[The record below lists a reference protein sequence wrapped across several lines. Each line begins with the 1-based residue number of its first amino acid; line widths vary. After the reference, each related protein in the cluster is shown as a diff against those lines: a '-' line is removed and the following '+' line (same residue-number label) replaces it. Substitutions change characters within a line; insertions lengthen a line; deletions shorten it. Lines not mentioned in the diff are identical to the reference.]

1 MLSTA
6 VKDSPVDVTLY
17 RGTGGSL
24 PNGWPGDQ
32 GCADP
37 KTCVLLSTSRDS
49 SEPANRWTPTVPTKI
64 PDLGSNLNAGT
75 LSDGRIFLV
84 WNGVPH
90 PHVNDSAACGSR
102 LTAMRNPLTLAISSD
117 GGRAFDK
124 AFALLN
130 STRPKRFCGSA
141 KPFGP
146 SYPQAREVVG
156 EGPEL
161 DGLWTVY
168 SINKEDIGV
177 TFAPRHVLD
186 RLK

>member
-1 MLSTA
+1 
-6 VKDSPVDVTLY
+6 
-17 RGTGGSL
+17 
-24 PNGWPGDQ
+24 
-32 GCADP
+32 
-37 KTCVLLSTSRDS
+37 
-49 SEPANRWTPTVPTKI
+49 
-64 PDLGSNLNAGT
+64 
-75 LSDGRIFLV
+75 
-84 WNGVPH
+84 
-90 PHVNDSAACGSR
+90 
-102 LTAMRNPLTLAISSD
+102 MRNPLTLAISSD

-130 STRPKRFCGSA
+130 STRPKRYCGSA

-161 DGLWTVY
+161 DGLWAVY